1 MRYNLM
7 CNHCQSHEADE
18 KFKAESHKVF
28 LSSLAET
35 SSQISK
41 MNAGILAKDMEDSF
55 GIVSFGPFQDVLAMS
70 SKVSMS
76 VLKIALEKAKSEKDI
91 QLAFMLFNQV
101 NDMANELK
109 GFVAELDKVT
119 DEIKSSAKEG

>member
-1 MRYNLM
+1 M

-18 KFKAESHKVF
+18 KFKVESRKVF
-28 LSSLAET
+28 LSSLSET

-41 MNAGILAKDMEDSF
+41 MNAGILAKDMEDSV
-55 GIVSFGPFQDVLAMS
+55 GVVSFGSFQDVLAMS

-101 NDMANELK
+101 DAIANDLK
-109 GFVAELDKVT
+109 GFVAELDKTT
-119 DEIKSSAKEG
+119 DEIKASMMGGK

>member
-1 MRYNLM
+1 M
-7 CNHCQSHEADE
+7 CNQCQSHEVDD
-18 KFKAESHKVF
+18 KFKVESRRLF
-28 LSSLAET
+28 LSSLSET

-55 GIVSFGPFQDVLAMS
+55 GVVSFGPFQDVLAMS

-91 QLAFMLFNQV
+91 QLAFMLSNQV
-101 NDMANELK
+101 IDMANELK
-109 GFVAELDKVT
+109 GFVAELDKTT
-119 DEIKSSAKEG
+119 DEIKASMKE